1 MFSLAY
7 LVSTSL
13 LAHYIEHL
21 KLIENSLPRDLI
33 TKFLIS
39 VVSTGIIRSDKIL
52 DVYYIQNRFYVV
64 SVLVEFK
71 IKYGSYDE
79 FQI

>member
-39 VVSTGIIRSDKIL
+39 VVSTGIIRSDKI

-71 IKYGSYDE
+71 IK
-79 FQI
+79 

>member
-39 VVSTGIIRSDKIL
+39 VVSTGIIRSDKI